1 MISRLFLVM
10 GFKGISDKAS
20 TVTCAP
26 SRLPSSLVTFFNC
39 SDILLKAFIMFIAN
53 WTDIVVYKDQIW
65 MKKIKFE
72 WLIASH
78 FMVAVQ
84 HFLFSGMAAD
94 LFLIREYSVTSTK
107 SFHDCFSIWLGAYV
121 KHESSIRF
129 LMSGSANTP
138 FSLRPGLRNWTA
150 EPSFLNRFPNFLMSP
165 NLMYKGR
172 EII

>member
-1 MISRLFLVM
+1 MISRVFLVM

-20 TVTCAP
+20 TVMCAP
-26 SRLPSSLVTFFNC
+26 SRLPSSLVTFFNS

-65 MKKIKFE
+65 MKKIQFE

-94 LFLIREYSVTSTK
+94 LFLIRKYSVTSTK

-121 KHESSIRF
+121 KKKKCETWIFNQIFNVRICEYA
-129 LMSGSANTP
+129 LLTET
-138 FSLRPGLRNWTA
+138 GLEKLDCRTV
-150 EPSFLNRFPNFLMSP
+150 FP
-165 NLMYKGR
+165 
-172 EII
+172 